1 MVTGYRDHT
10 RREDMKPEQGKEN
23 VKKRTR
29 TRRVVDTFEPDMEVE
44 TQKSENGK
52 RLRGIWKRRLSS
64 SGPDWPVF

>member
-1 MVTGYRDHT
+1 MTGYRDHT

-44 TQKSENGK
+44 REPPTPPWEEHSRHSVGGE
-52 RLRGIWKRRLSS
+52 
-64 SGPDWPVF
+64 